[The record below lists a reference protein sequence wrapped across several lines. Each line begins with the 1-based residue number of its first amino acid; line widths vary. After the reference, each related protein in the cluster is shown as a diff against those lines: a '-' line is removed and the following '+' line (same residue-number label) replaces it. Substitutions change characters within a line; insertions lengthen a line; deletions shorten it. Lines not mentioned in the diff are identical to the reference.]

1 MRHNNICFLEKDSNN
16 KIILHTRTVSMKNL
30 VMRHSRD
37 KPLSRIL
44 NIRGKYYATNNK
56 KRKVIN
62 MSFIYDDK
70 VIWYWNPDNNRL
82 GINIYVKQEQP
93 FKDYQLESFARQS
106 ESLKTSLTGRTIQ
119 DISFAAIRVTKEGEK
134 NDMLVFENER
144 KLIFRSDEIL
154 DFDILKENKVVRVLF
169 KDSLCEKMVCHE
181 EDTFDLRQCLYI
193 AIAKHLYKGTYTFEG
208 IEWKAKEI
216 SYQKRYIKMVDK
228 AITHY
233 KTDMANAEKMRKAE
247 EDKKRAIANKKRKHA
262 EYLKRREQKRLDA
275 QAKAICEGLKLY
287 DNADKNQ

>member
-1 MRHNNICFLEKDSNN
+1 MNVKYGD
-16 KIILHTRTVSMKNL
+16 KIAL
-30 VMRHSRD
+30 D
-37 KPLSRIL
+37 
-44 NIRGKYYATNNK
+44 
-56 KRKVIN
+56 
-62 MSFIYDDK
+62 FC
-70 VIWYWNPDNNRL
+70 PDNNRL
-82 GINIYVKQEQP
+82 GVRVYVKQEQP
-93 FKDYQLESFARQS
+93 FKDYQLESFARQL
-106 ESLKTSLTGRTIQ
+106 ESLKTSLTGHTIQ
-119 DISFAAIRVTKEGEK
+119 DVSFNATRVTEEGEK
-134 NDMLVFENER
+134 NDMLVFGNER

-154 DFDILKENKVVRVLF
+154 DFDVVKENKVVRVLF

-216 SYQKRYIKMVDK
+216 SYQKRYIKMVNK

-247 EDKKRAIANKKRKHA
+247 EERKRAIANKKRKHA

-275 QAKAICEGLKLY
+275 QAKAICEGMKLY
-287 DNADKNQ
+287 NNADKNQ

>member
-1 MRHNNICFLEKDSNN
+1 MNVKYGD
-16 KIILHTRTVSMKNL
+16 KIAL
-30 VMRHSRD
+30 D
-37 KPLSRIL
+37 
-44 NIRGKYYATNNK
+44 
-56 KRKVIN
+56 
-62 MSFIYDDK
+62 FC
-70 VIWYWNPDNNRL
+70 PDNNRL
-82 GINIYVKQEQP
+82 GVRVYVKQEQP
-93 FKDYQLESFARQS
+93 FKDYQLEFFARQL
-106 ESLKTSLTGRTIQ
+106 ESLKTSLTGHTIQ
-119 DISFAAIRVTKEGEK
+119 DVSFNATRITEEGEK
-134 NDMLVFENER
+134 NDMLVFGNER

-154 DFDILKENKVVRVLF
+154 DFDVVKENKVVRVLF

-247 EDKKRAIANKKRKHA
+247 EERKRAIANKKRKHA

-275 QAKAICEGLKLY
+275 QAKAICEGMKLY
-287 DNADKNQ
+287 NNADKNQ

>member
-1 MRHNNICFLEKDSNN
+1 MSVTYDS
-16 KIILHTRTVSMKNL
+16 KIALYFS
-30 VMRHSRD
+30 
-37 KPLSRIL
+37 
-44 NIRGKYYATNNK
+44 
-56 KRKVIN
+56 
-62 MSFIYDDK
+62 
-70 VIWYWNPDNNRL
+70 PDNNRL
-82 GINIYVKQEQP
+82 GVRVYVKQEQP
-93 FKDYQLESFARQS
+93 FKDYQLDSFAQQL
-106 ESLKTSLTGRTIQ
+106 EQLKTSLTGRTIQ
-119 DISFAAIRVTKEGEK
+119 DISYEAIRITREGEK
-134 NDMLVFENER
+134 NDMLVFGNER

-154 DFDILKENKVVRVLF
+154 DFDVVKENKVVRVLF
-169 KDSLCEKMVCHE
+169 KDSLYEKMVCHE

-287 DNADKNQ
+287 NNADKNQ

>member
-1 MRHNNICFLEKDSNN
+1 
-16 KIILHTRTVSMKNL
+16 
-30 VMRHSRD
+30 
-37 KPLSRIL
+37 
-44 NIRGKYYATNNK
+44 
-56 KRKVIN
+56 

-70 VIWYWNPDNNRL
+70 IIWYWHPDNNRI
-82 GINIYVKQEQP
+82 GISIFVKQEQP
-93 FKDYQLESFARQS
+93 FKDYQIESFARQS
-106 ESLKTSLTGRTIQ
+106 ESLKTFLKGRTIQ
-119 DISFAAIRVTKEGEK
+119 DISFEVIRITREGEK
-134 NDMLVFENER
+134 NDMLSFENAR
-144 KLIFRSDEIL
+144 KLVYRSDEIL
-154 DFDILKENKVVRVLF
+154 DFTIVKENKVVRVLF
-169 KDSLCEKMVCHE
+169 KDGICEKMVCHE

-193 AIAKHLYKGTYTFEG
+193 AIAKHLYKDTYTFEG

-233 KTDMANAEKMRKAE
+233 KTDMANAEKMRKDE
-247 EDKKRAIANKKRKHA
+247 EERKRAIANKKRKHA

>member
-1 MRHNNICFLEKDSNN
+1 MNVKCGD
-16 KIILHTRTVSMKNL
+16 KIAL
-30 VMRHSRD
+30 
-37 KPLSRIL
+37 
-44 NIRGKYYATNNK
+44 G
-56 KRKVIN
+56 
-62 MSFIYDDK
+62 FC
-70 VIWYWNPDNNRL
+70 PDNNRL
-82 GINIYVKQEQP
+82 GVRVYVKQEQS
-93 FKDYQLESFARQS
+93 FKDYQLESFARQL

-119 DISFAAIRVTKEGEK
+119 DISFEVVRVTEKGEK
-134 NDMLVFENER
+134 NDMLVFGNER

-233 KTDMANAEKMRKAE
+233 KTDMANAEKMRKDE
-247 EDKKRAIANKKRKHA
+247 EERKRAIANKKRKHA

>member
-1 MRHNNICFLEKDSNN
+1 MNVKYGD
-16 KIILHTRTVSMKNL
+16 KIAL
-30 VMRHSRD
+30 D
-37 KPLSRIL
+37 
-44 NIRGKYYATNNK
+44 
-56 KRKVIN
+56 
-62 MSFIYDDK
+62 FC
-70 VIWYWNPDNNRL
+70 PDNNRL
-82 GINIYVKQEQP
+82 GVRVYVKQEQP
-93 FKDYQLESFARQS
+93 FKDYQKESFARHFAQ
-106 ESLKTSLTGRTIQ
+106 LKTSLTGCTIQ
-119 DISFAAIRVTKEGEK
+119 DISYEVIRITREGEK
-134 NDMLVFENER
+134 KDMLLFEDAG
-144 KLIFRSDEIL
+144 KLIYRSDEIL
-154 DFDILKENKVVRVLF
+154 DFDVVKENKVVRVLF
-169 KDSLCEKMVCHE
+169 KDSLYEKMVCHE

-287 DNADKNQ
+287 NNADKNQ

>member
-1 MRHNNICFLEKDSNN
+1 MNVKYGD
-16 KIILHTRTVSMKNL
+16 KIAL
-30 VMRHSRD
+30 D
-37 KPLSRIL
+37 
-44 NIRGKYYATNNK
+44 
-56 KRKVIN
+56 
-62 MSFIYDDK
+62 FC
-70 VIWYWNPDNNRL
+70 PDNNRL
-82 GINIYVKQEQP
+82 GVRVYVKQEQP
-93 FKDYQLESFARQS
+93 FKDYQLESFARQL
-106 ESLKTSLTGRTIQ
+106 ESLKTSLTGHTIQ
-119 DISFAAIRVTKEGEK
+119 DVSFNATRVTEEGEK
-134 NDMLVFENER
+134 NDMLVFGNER

-154 DFDILKENKVVRVLF
+154 DFDVMKENKVVRVLF

-247 EDKKRAIANKKRKHA
+247 EERKRAIANKKRKHA

-275 QAKAICEGLKLY
+275 QAKAICEGMKLY
-287 DNADKNQ
+287 NNADKNQ